1 MDQLPALPA
10 LSDEAVVLGARADS
24 WREAVELAGGALAAS
39 GATDAGYAVDMV
51 RMIEEHGPYVVVAP
65 GLALA
70 HARPGPAVRRDG
82 LAIVTLAEPVPF
94 GHPYNDPVR
103 VVLALAGASSARHLQ
118 LVAEIANI
126 FNDSDAVERIAR
138 AASADEVREILGVP
152 AA

>member
-1 MDQLPALPA
+1 MDHPADLPALP
-10 LSDEAVVLGARADS
+10 DEAVVLAARARD
-24 WREAVELAGGALAAS
+24 WREAVELAGRALAAS
-39 GATDAGYAVDMV
+39 GATDAGYATDMV
-51 RMIEEHGPYVVVAP
+51 RMIEKHGPYVVVAP

-70 HARPGPAVRRDG
+70 HARPGSAVRRDG

-126 FNDSDAVERIAR
+126 FNDSDAVERIAEAETPDAVR
-138 AASADEVREILGVP
+138 AILGV

>member
-1 MDQLPALPA
+1 MDQPVALPA
-10 LSDEAVVLGARADS
+10 LADEAVVLGARARD
-24 WREAVELAGGALAAS
+24 WREAVELAGGALTAS
-39 GATDAGYAVDMV
+39 GATDAGYAADMI
-51 RMIEEHGPYVVVAP
+51 RMIEAHGPYVVVAP

-82 LAIVTLAEPVPF
+82 LAIVTLAESVPF

-126 FNDSDAVERIAR
+126 FNDSDAVERL
-138 AASADEVREILGVP
+138 AAALSVDEVRGILGVV